1 MFYFSNNLL
10 KLIKIILIVL
20 NMLVTAMVI
29 KTVTIMTMIYN
40 YYYTDT
46 RLSDNQIYNNC
57 IIELT

>member
-29 KTVTIMTMIYN
+29 KTVTIITMIYN
-40 YYYTDT
+40 CYYTNT